1 MSLPQDSYNN
11 EPIGDWQKL
20 KLLLWKNW
28 TLQWN
33 QKIQLMFALALPVLF
48 LLLIVTLRVLV
59 EPVSMPVVR
68 YPPVSISDMNLFK
81 KSVIHGNLIMH
92 DNGSL
97 NIPKNILCYTPDSS
111 VNRAIITAATMRL
124 RLLSWRSYD
133 TASHMEY
140 DLITHNYLAGVEFE
154 SETTSA
160 QNDRGYSYSF
170 NYRIRFP
177 SELRTMYGP
186 FVETWRTNNLFPNYD
201 MSGPRNINASDG
213 GVPVG
218 YIVEGFLPLQHALT
232 MSWLQLSTGRKEEEL
247 PQIQLQRFPYRSY
260 IHDPL
265 LSGLQQLLSF
275 IILLSFIYPCSFV
288 AKQVTNEKE
297 LQLKDIM
304 KLMGVHNWI
313 HWLAWFVKS
322 YVMLMV
328 VVLLLM
334 CLLLGRYYKSVAILT
349 YSHWIPLL
357 VFLHTYVFASICFC
371 FMIAVFI
378 SKASTSAAATSI
390 LWFLTYIPYS
400 FSFYYYE
407 RLNLATKLILCLLMS
422 NTALGFG
429 FHVIMAWEGRGEGAR
444 WNNMFQPVSL
454 DDSLSLIYV
463 VFMLTLGGLIYLT
476 VCLYVEQI
484 YAGDSGVARRWY
496 YPFRRKFWSEL
507 LGHSDNTSLLPL
519 SPTSLSRRSKYIG
532 IQLCNL
538 QKNYGKHKAVKG
550 LNLKMYRNEITVL
563 LGQNGAGKTTTIHM
577 LTGIIQPSDGTAFLN
592 GYDIRH
598 QLASARRSLG
608 ICPQQNILFNNMTV
622 RDHIKFFSKL
632 KGVRGSTAVNW
643 EVSKYMRLM
652 ELEDKSR
659 IAADKLSG
667 GMKRKLSLCCALCGN
682 TSIVLC
688 DEASAGVDAAGR
700 RSLWELLQ
708 AEKIGRTVLLT
719 THYMDE
725 ADVLGDRIAILCDG
739 KLECYGTSFFLKKR
753 YGIGYRLICVKQQ
766 SCNVVE
772 VTQLLNKHLPTVEL
786 ESEFGSEIAYL
797 LPSKYSKKYPDLLNA
812 LEQQSNQLK
821 LDGYGVSV
829 TTLEDVFMRVS
840 NISERPQAEDSDP
853 AAQPQKEEGFDGL
866 FSDMEMKEER
876 WHTRCCMRWQ
886 ALLLKKAL
894 ITKRNYWIVLM
905 QVFLPVL
912 IMSLTILNSKGGRIY
927 YELPEMKISLHQY
940 PKAYVVFHG
949 EANKPSSVPSLASTY
964 AEHLS
969 TYGLGYKLINTSGAS
984 VEEYILGVGKN
995 QMRRVDFQYL
1005 AGVTIGNEGLTVWL
1019 NNKPLHTA
1027 PLTLNLLHNAIAVEL
1042 LGKQAKTG
1050 VTNAPLPYNNQT
1062 LTLRLNKGQRLGAE
1076 IAINLGLCMSII
1088 TALYVI
1094 PIIKERET
1102 RAKLM
1107 QFLSGVDAFA
1117 YWISQLLWDYAI
1129 FAVSA
1134 LMAIVTIAA
1143 FQEPGYSTVSDLSLY
1158 YSVLLLFGLAAL
1170 PLSYTLSSFFS
1181 DGATGFTRTVIA
1193 TTLTGTGLFMLVLA
1207 LSFDAFQLKHIAVQ
1221 LAWYFR
1227 VFPHYCLAS
1236 AIHHIHIGFNIRRGC
1251 NFAAVRKLPRTVR
1264 CRTVPVC
1271 CNISGY
1277 FDWRHP
1283 GVLPEIVYLS
1293 AVATFLLLLLMIV
1306 DAKMCTCGAG
1316 CAPFKLLC
1324 SIGKRRR
1331 TKDQSNFDNEDVKKE
1346 NFFIKNMTLSQRK
1359 KMPLLVDGI
1368 SKRYGKYFV
1377 VKDLSFYVTH
1387 AECFGLLGINGAGK
1401 TTTFRMLTGD
1411 ARITAGRAFV
1421 EGRNL
1426 CTKLHRVYEK
1436 IGYCPQFD
1444 ALFDDLT
1451 GRQTLRIYCL
1461 LQGVQRRHVRDIC
1474 SSLAVYFGFHE
1485 HIDKLAKHY
1494 SGGNKRKLSA
1504 AISIIGNPSILYL
1517 DEPTSGMDP
1526 AARRQIWRRLAHIRT
1541 SGKSIV
1547 LTSHSMDECETLC
1560 TRLAIMVD
1568 GQFKC
1573 IGSVQNLKNRYS
1585 KGLILKIKVKLS
1597 NRSSSSSELSANG
1610 SDEAR
1615 EIANSN
1621 NKRSDEIS
1629 IIKETDAPHRIL
1641 KLKSFI
1647 SKEIP
1652 DAVLKETCSGMLT
1665 YYIPLKKL
1673 MWSNLFR
1680 LIENNREKLY
1690 IEDYLIIQTRL
1701 EEIFLDFALKRGQPG
1716 AGAPNDT
1723 SGEAE
1728 K

>member
-1 MSLPQDSYNN
+1 MSEPGGSSQPY

-33 QKIQLMFALALPVLF
+33 QKIQLIFALILPVIF
-48 LLLIVTLRVLV
+48 LLLIVVLRVLV
-59 EPVSMPVVR
+59 EPESMPVIR
-68 YPPVSISDMNLFK
+68 YPPVSISDMNLFH

-97 NIPKNILCYTPDSS
+97 NIPKNILCYTPDSTA
-111 VNRAIITAATMRL
+111 NRAIIVAATMRL

-140 DLITHNYLAGVEFE
+140 DLVTHNYLAGVEFE
-154 SETTSA
+154 ATSA
-160 QNDRGYSYSF
+160 EVNERGFPSTF
-170 NYRIRFP
+170 NYRLRFP

-186 FVETWRTNNLFPNYD
+186 FVETWRTNNLFPIYD
-201 MSGPRNINASDG
+201 MSGPRNSNASDG

-218 YIVEGFLPLQHALT
+218 YIREGFLPLQHALT

-247 PQIQLQRFPYRSY
+247 PKIHLQRFPYRSY

-304 KLMGVHNWI
+304 KLMGIHNWI
-313 HWLAWFVKS
+313 HWLAWFIKS
-322 YVMLMV
+322 YIMLMI

-334 CLLLGRYYKSVAILT
+334 GLLLGKYYKSVAILT
-349 YSHWIPLL
+349 YSHWVPLL

-371 FMIAVFI
+371 FMIAVFV

-390 LWFLTYIPYS
+390 LWFITYIPYS
-400 FSFYYYE
+400 FSYYYYD
-407 RLNLATKLILCLLMS
+407 RLNLATKLVLCLLMS

-429 FHVIMAWEGRGEGAR
+429 FHVIMAWEGAGEGAR

-463 VFMLTLGGLIYLT
+463 ILMLTIGGIIYLII
-476 VCLYVEQI
+476 CLYAEQI
-484 YAGDSGVARRWY
+484 FAGDSALTRRWY
-496 YPFRRKFWSEL
+496 YPCRRKFWTQL
-507 LGHSDNTSLLPL
+507 LSPSANANLLPL
-519 SPTSLSRRSKYIG
+519 NANNASKNNPNIG
-532 IQLCNL
+532 IELCNL
-538 QKNYGKHKAVKG
+538 HKNYGTHKAVNG
-550 LNLKMYRNEITVL
+550 LSLKMYRNEITVL

-577 LTGIIQPSDGTAFLN
+577 LTGIIQPSDGTALIN
-592 GYDIRH
+592 GFDIRN
-598 QLASARRSLG
+598 QLEAARRSLG
-608 ICPQQNILFNNMTV
+608 ICPQQNILFSHMTV
-622 RDHIKFFSKL
+622 RDHIRFFSQL
-632 KGVRGSTAVNW
+632 KGVRGAAAISL

-659 IAADKLSG
+659 IAAAKLSG

-739 KLECYGTSFFLKKR
+739 KLKCYGTSFNLKKR
-753 YGIGYRLICVKQQ
+753 FGIGYRLICVKQQ
-766 SCNVVE
+766 NCNVQE
-772 VTQLLNKHLPTVEL
+772 VTQLLNKHLPAIQL
-786 ESEFGSEIAYL
+786 DSEFGSEIAYL
-797 LPSKYSKKYPDLLNA
+797 LPNKYSKKYPDLLNA

-829 TTLEDVFMRVS
+829 TTLEDVFLQVS
-840 NISERPQAEDSDP
+840 HVAPDNSST
-853 AAQPQKEEGFDGL
+853 QPQEGQGFNDL
-866 FSDMEMKEER
+866 FSDMEMKEKR

-886 ALLLKKAL
+886 ALFLKKAH
-894 ITKRNYWIVLM
+894 ITRRNFWILLM
-905 QVFLPVL
+905 QLFLPIL

-927 YELPEMKISLHQY
+927 YALPALKISLHQY
-940 PKAYVVFHG
+940 PKGYVIFHA
-949 EANKPSSVPSLASTY
+949 ENSSQQMPALGSSY
-964 AEHLS
+964 AQHLRS
-969 TYGLGYKLINTSGAS
+969 HGLGFKLMNTSES
-984 VEEYILGVGKN
+984 PVENYILGIDKD
-995 QMRRVDFQYL
+995 QHRRIDFQYL
-1005 AGVTIGNEGLTVWL
+1005 AGLTIGTDKLTVWL

-1027 PLTLNLLHNAIAVEL
+1027 PLTLNLLHNALAVEM

-1076 IAINLGLCMSII
+1076 IAINLSLCMSIV

-1107 QFLSGVDAFA
+1107 QFLTGVDVFA

-1129 FAVSA
+1129 FSLSA
-1134 LMAIVTIAA
+1134 LMAILTIAA
-1143 FQEPGYSTVSDLSLY
+1143 FQEPGYSTLSDLGLY
-1158 YSVLLLFGLAAL
+1158 FAILLLFGLAAL
-1170 PLSYTLSSFFS
+1170 PLSYAISSCFS

-1193 TTLTGTGLFMLVLA
+1193 TTLTGTALFMLVLA
-1207 LSFDAFQLKHIAVQ
+1207 LSFEAFQLKHIAVQ

-1251 NFAAVRKLPRTVR
+1251 SFAGVRKMSKKIR
-1264 CRTVPVC
+1264 CRSIPVC
-1271 CNISGY
+1271 CNIPGY

-1283 GVLPEIVYLS
+1283 GVLPEIIYLCS
-1293 AVATFLLLLLMIV
+1293 LSVFLLSLLMIC
-1306 DAKMCTCGAG
+1306 DAKI
-1316 CAPFKLLC
+1316 CACEAVCCNPYKLLC
-1324 SIGKRRR
+1324 SLGKRRR
-1331 TKDQSNFDNEDVKKE
+1331 SKGQSTFDNDDVKRE
-1346 NFFIKNMTLSQRK
+1346 NFLIKNLTNTQRK
-1359 KMPLLVDGI
+1359 KIPLLVDGI
-1368 SKRYGKYFV
+1368 SKRYGRYFV
-1377 VKDLSFYVTH
+1377 VKNLSFHVTQ

-1411 ARITAGRAFV
+1411 ARFTAGFAYV

-1426 CTKLHRVYEK
+1426 CHKMRKVYEK

-1461 LQGVQRRHVRDIC
+1461 LQGVQRRHVPQIC
-1474 SSLAVYFGFHE
+1474 EALSVYFGFHE
-1485 HIDKLAKHY
+1485 HIDKLTKHY

-1526 AARRQIWRRLAHIRT
+1526 AARRQIWRRIAHIRA

-1585 KGLILKIKVKLS
+1585 KGLILKLKVKHS
-1597 NRSSSSSELSANG
+1597 RRSVQRAVESSSSSEMSVEEQEKINKNELNNGNDLAN
-1610 SDEAR
+1610 
-1615 EIANSN
+1615 
-1621 NKRSDEIS
+1621 
-1629 IIKETDAPHRIL
+1629 RIL
-1641 KLKSFI
+1641 KLNSFI
-1647 SKEIP
+1647 AKEIP
-1652 DAVLKETCSGMLT
+1652 DAVLKETCNGMLT
-1665 YYIPLKKL
+1665 YYIPLKQL
-1673 MWSNLFR
+1673 MWSKLFR
-1680 LIENNREKLY
+1680 LIENNRDKLD

-1701 EEIFLDFALKRGQPG
+1701 EEIFLDFALKRAQSEE
-1716 AGAPNDT
+1716 N
-1723 SGEAE
+1723 
-1728 K
+1728 

>member
-1 MSLPQDSYNN
+1 MSLPQAGN

-33 QKIQLMFALALPVLF
+33 QKIQLIFALALPVIF
-48 LLLIVTLRVLV
+48 LLLIVVLRVLV
-59 EPVSMPVVR
+59 EPESMPVIR
-68 YPPVSISDMNLFK
+68 YPPVSISDMNLFQ
-81 KSVIHGNLIMH
+81 KSVLHGNLIMH
-92 DNGSL
+92 DNGTL
-97 NIPKNILCYTPDSS
+97 NIPKNILCYTPDSTA
-111 VNRAIITAATMRL
+111 NRAIITAATMRL

-140 DLITHNYLAGVEFE
+140 DLVTHNYLAGVEFV

-160 QNDRGYSYSF
+160 LNEKGFAYTF
-170 NYRIRFP
+170 NYRLRFP

-186 FVETWRTNNLFPNYD
+186 IIETWRTSNLFPNYD
-201 MSGPRNINASDG
+201 MSGPRNMNASDG

-218 YIVEGFLPLQHALT
+218 YVMEGFLPLQHALT
-232 MSWLQLSTGRKEEEL
+232 MSWLQLSTGRTSEQL
-247 PQIQLQRFPYRSY
+247 PQIHLQRFPYRSY
-260 IHDPL
+260 IYDPL

-288 AKQVTNEKE
+288 AKHVTNEKE

-304 KLMGVHNWI
+304 KLMGIHNWI
-313 HWLAWFVKS
+313 HWLAWFIKS
-322 YVMLMV
+322 YAMLMIV
-328 VVLLLM
+328 VVLLM
-334 CLLLGRYYKSVAILT
+334 CLLLGKYYKSVAILT
-349 YSHWIPLL
+349 HSHWLPLL

-390 LWFLTYIPYS
+390 LWFITYIPYS
-400 FSFYYYE
+400 FSFYYYD
-407 RLNLATKLILCLLMS
+407 RLNLATKLVLCLLMS

-429 FHVIMAWEGRGEGAR
+429 FHVIMAWEGTGEGAR
-444 WNNMFQPVSL
+444 WHNMFQPVSL

-463 VFMLTLGGLIYLT
+463 ICMLSVGGLIYLT

-484 YAGDSGVARRWY
+484 CCADTAMTRRWY
-496 YPFRRKFWSEL
+496 YPFRRTFWSQL
-507 LGHSDNTSLLPL
+507 LSHSDSTQLYPAHPL
-519 SPTSLSRRSKYIG
+519 SSPINLNKRNPNIG

-538 QKNYGKHKAVKG
+538 HKSYGKHKAVNG

-577 LTGIIQPSDGTAFLN
+577 LTGIVQPSAGTALLN
-592 GYDIRH
+592 GYDIRS
-598 QLASARRSLG
+598 QLAAARRSLG
-608 ICPQQNILFNNMTV
+608 ICPQQNILFDQMTV
-622 RDHIKFFSKL
+622 RDHIKFFSQL
-632 KGVRGSTAVNW
+632 KGVRGPAAVSC
-643 EVSKYMRLM
+643 EVSKYMRLL

-659 IAADKLSG
+659 IAARKLSG

-739 KLECYGTSFFLKKR
+739 KLKCYGSSFYLKKR
-753 YGIGYRLICVKQQ
+753 YGIGYRLICVKQK
-766 SCNVVE
+766 SCNVAE
-772 VTQLLNKHLPTVEL
+772 VTQLLHKHLPAIQL

-797 LPSKYSKKYPDLLNA
+797 LPSKHSKKYPDLLSA
-812 LEQQSNQLK
+812 LEQQSNALK

-829 TTLEDVFMRVS
+829 TTLEDVFMQVS
-840 NISERPQAEDSDP
+840 HIAENEAAAA
-853 AAQPQKEEGFDGL
+853 AAQPQGEEGFNDL
-866 FSDMEMKEER
+866 FTDMEMKEKR
-876 WHTRCCMRWQ
+876 WYTRCYMRWQ
-886 ALLLKKAL
+886 ALFLKKAL
-894 ITKRNYWIVLM
+894 ITGRNYWLLLVQIL
-905 QVFLPVL
+905 LPIL

-927 YELPEMKISLHQY
+927 YELPAMKISLHQY
-940 PKAYVVFHG
+940 PKAFVIFHD
-949 EANKPSSVPSLASTY
+949 ETNEQMPSLATAY

-969 TYGLGYKLINTSGAS
+969 SYGLGYSLINRSDDAS
-984 VEEYILGVGKN
+984 MEEYILGIGKN
-995 QMRRVDFQYL
+995 LNRRIDFQYL
-1005 AGVTIGNEGLTVWL
+1005 AGLSIGTDNLTVWL

-1027 PLTLNLLHNAIAVEL
+1027 PLTLNLLHNALAVEM
-1042 LGKQAKTG
+1042 LGKQARTG

-1107 QFLSGVDAFA
+1107 QFLTGVDVFA
-1117 YWISQLLWDYAI
+1117 YWISQLLWDYAV
-1129 FAVSA
+1129 FSVSA
-1134 LMAIVTIAA
+1134 LMAILTISA
-1143 FQEPGYSTVSDLSLY
+1143 FQEPGYSTVSDLGLY
-1158 YSVLLLFGLAAL
+1158 YAILLLFGLAAL
-1170 PLSYTLSSFFS
+1170 PLSYTFSGFFC

-1207 LSFDAFQLKHIAVQ
+1207 LSFEAFQLKHIAVQ

-1251 NFAAVRKLPRTVR
+1251 SFAGVRKLPTSIR
-1264 CRTVPVC
+1264 CRTIPVC
-1271 CNISGY
+1271 CNIPGY
-1277 FDWRHP
+1277 FDWPAP
-1283 GVLPEIVYLS
+1283 GVLPEILYLCVV
-1293 AVATFLLLLLMIV
+1293 AVILLSLLMIC
-1306 DAKMCTCGAG
+1306 DAKICTCEAV
-1316 CAPFKLLC
+1316 CCKPYRLLC

-1331 TKDQSNFDNEDVKKE
+1331 VQKGESTFDNDDVKRE
-1346 NFFIKNMTLSQRK
+1346 SFLVKNMTQAQRK
-1359 KMPLLVDGI
+1359 LMPLLVDGI
-1368 SKRYGKYFV
+1368 SKRYGNSFV
-1377 VKDLSFYVTH
+1377 VKDLSFHVTH

-1411 ARITAGRAFV
+1411 ARISAGFAYV

-1426 CTKLHRVYEK
+1426 CNKMHKVYEK

-1461 LQGVQRRHVRDIC
+1461 LQGVQRRHVAEVC
-1474 SSLAVYFGFHE
+1474 SALSVYFGFHP
-1485 HIDKLAKHY
+1485 HIDKLTKHY

-1526 AARRQIWRRLAHIRT
+1526 AARRQIWRRIAHIRAA
-1541 SGKSIV
+1541 GKSIV

-1585 KGLILKIKVKLS
+1585 KGLILKMKIKHSKRSVQ
-1597 NRSSSSSELSANG
+1597 RPVDSSSSSEG
-1610 SDEAR
+1610 SVKRGDEVTR
-1615 EIANSN
+1615 TNN
-1621 NKRSDEIS
+1621 NKRTAEIN
-1629 IIKETDAPHRIL
+1629 IINGNDLANRIL
-1641 KLKSFI
+1641 KLKNFI
-1647 SKEIP
+1647 SKAMP
-1652 DAVLKETCSGMLT
+1652 DAMLKENCNGMLT
-1665 YYIPLKKL
+1665 YYIPLQQL
-1673 MWSNLFR
+1673 MWSKLFR
-1680 LIENNREKLY
+1680 LIENNRDKLY

-1701 EEIFLDFALKRGQPG
+1701 EEIFLDFALKRDQ
-1716 AGAPNDT
+1716 
-1723 SGEAE
+1723 SGEP
-1728 K
+1728 